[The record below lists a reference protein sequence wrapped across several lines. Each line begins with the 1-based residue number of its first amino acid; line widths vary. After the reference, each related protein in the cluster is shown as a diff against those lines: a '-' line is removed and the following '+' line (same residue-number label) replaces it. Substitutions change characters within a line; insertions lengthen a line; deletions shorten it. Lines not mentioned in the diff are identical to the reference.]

1 MRPIFS
7 FMLYYFYETSY
18 TIGTSGTLK
27 VGKKVALSNTLF
39 NISSGSVTVG
49 DYTIF
54 GQNVMVLTG
63 KHKFLYGYR
72 AGLDA
77 IINGTSWGGG
87 ETEVPESGC
96 DIHIGS
102 GTWIASG
109 CIVIGNVTIGD
120 NCIVA
125 AGAVVTKD
133 VPSFSVVAGIPA
145 SIIGDTRNM
154 A

>member
-1 MRPIFS
+1 MRPILS
-7 FMLYYFYETSY
+7 FFLYYFYETSHI
-18 TIGTSGTLK
+18 IGNGGSLK

-39 NISSGSVTVG
+39 NVSSGSVTIG

-63 KHKFLYGYR
+63 THKFTHGHR
-72 AGLDA
+72 AGLNNV
-77 IINGTSWGGG
+77 INGNSWGGG
-87 ETEVPESGC
+87 ETEVPKSGY
-96 DIHIGS
+96 DIYIGS

-109 CIVIGNVTIGD
+109 CIVIGNVKIGD
-120 NCIVA
+120 NCIIA

-133 VPSFSVVAGIPA
+133 IPSFSVVAGIPA
-145 SIIGDTRNM
+145 MIIGDTRNM